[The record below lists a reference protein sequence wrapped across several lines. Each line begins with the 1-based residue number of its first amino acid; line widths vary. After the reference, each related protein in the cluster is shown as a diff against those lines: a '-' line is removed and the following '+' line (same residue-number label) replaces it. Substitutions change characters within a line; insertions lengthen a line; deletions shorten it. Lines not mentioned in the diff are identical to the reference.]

1 MAEPD
6 KDIINL
12 MTASDRANPLP
23 RNLNELMRRA
33 VNNDP
38 EALDTIRRTFQ
49 TDNPLAYAQ
58 SYTDRME
65 ESGNTFTDLAQS
77 AKRVGSRLVD
87 SGINVGKRMLGITL
101 PSDLQ
106 REAARSLGRAV
117 DTTLP
122 FETRADLQRQAA
134 RSLGRA
140 VDTTLPFETRA
151 TGQLA
156 LSDPGQLASSDPE
169 GKVLAAGDEAGEFEA
184 MYIPEQ
190 KPLFTP
196 EYSLEMDRKHMSFL
210 RQTDPEAFQ
219 RIIDKRFTPS
229 MLESERPSAPLRN
242 PMTETPIPMATD
254 LDFEGM
260 NEQDAMYLQWLRSN
274 DPESYQNIIDKRFP
288 KRR

>member
-58 SYTDRME
+58 TYTDRME

-87 SGINVGKRMLGITL
+87 SSINVGKRMLGMTL

-106 REAARSLGRAV
+106 KAARYFGSAV

-122 FETRADLQRQAA
+122 FETRADLQREYA
-134 RSLGRA
+134 RSLGGA

-151 TGQLA
+151 AGQLA
-156 LSDPGQLASSDPE
+156 ASDPGLMGPSSNE
-169 GKVLAAGDEAGEFEA
+169 NVKVLAGDEAGEFEA

-190 KPLFTP
+190 KPLVTP
-196 EYSLEMDRKHMSFL
+196 EYALEVDRKHMSFL
-210 RQTDPEAFQ
+210 RQTNPEAFQ

-254 LDFEGM
+254 LDFKGM